1 LGHKAIGGFVSHC
14 GWNSTLESI
23 LSGVP
28 IATWPL
34 YGEQQFNAFEIV
46 IELGLGVEI
55 KIDSGINII
64 EGAIGE
70 IVSSDDIKRGLKLLM
85 ENGSEIRKKVKEMS
99 QLSRKALMEDGSSY
113 SALTR
118 LIEDVMDSIAWT
130 T

>member
-1 LGHKAIGGFVSHC
+1 
-14 GWNSTLESI
+14 
-23 LSGVP
+23 
-28 IATWPL
+28 L

-55 KIDSGINII
+55 KIDSGIDII

-118 LIEDVMDSIAWT
+118 LIEDVMDSIACHDCSLLS
-130 T
+130 

>member
-1 LGHKAIGGFVSHC
+1 M
-14 GWNSTLESI
+14 
-23 LSGVP
+23 
-28 IATWPL
+28 
-34 YGEQQFNAFEIV
+34 
-46 IELGLGVEI
+46 EI
-55 KIDSGINII
+55 KIDSGIDII

-118 LIEDVMDSIAWT
+118 LIEDVMDNIACHDCSLLS
-130 T
+130 